1 MVLICKEKKIRI
13 LEQMFDILL
22 FLLYILD
29 KEEIEMAKYSAEE
42 LSSRINDLELDDDV
56 KISLM
61 EDITDSVSTGES
73 EELASVRA
81 ELEKA
86 KADYEE
92 LKEKY
97 KARFLQAVEIEKEKE
112 VKDDDLEEKEVID
125 VKEL

>member
-1 MVLICKEKKIRI
+1 
-13 LEQMFDILL
+13 
-22 FLLYILD
+22 
-29 KEEIEMAKYSAEE
+29 MAKYSAEE
-42 LSSRINDLELDDDV
+42 LSSRVNELELDDEV

-61 EDITDSVSTGES
+61 EDITDSVSPDES
-73 EELASVRA
+73 EELASIKA

-97 KARFLQAVEIEKEKE
+97 KARFLKAVESDEEKVEDE
-112 VKDDDLEEKEVID
+112 DLEEKEVID

>member
-1 MVLICKEKKIRI
+1 
-13 LEQMFDILL
+13 
-22 FLLYILD
+22 
-29 KEEIEMAKYSAEE
+29 MAKYSAEE
-42 LSSRINDLELDDDV
+42 LSSRINELELDDDV

-61 EDITDSVSTGES
+61 EDLTDSVSPDES
-73 EELASVRA
+73 EELAGIKA

-97 KARFLQAVEIEKEKE
+97 KARFLKAVESDEEEKEDTE
-112 VKDDDLEEKEVID
+112 DLEEKEVID

>member
-1 MVLICKEKKIRI
+1 
-13 LEQMFDILL
+13 
-22 FLLYILD
+22 
-29 KEEIEMAKYSAEE
+29 MAKYSAEE
-42 LSSRINDLELDDDV
+42 LSSRVNELELDDDV

-61 EDITDSVSTGES
+61 EDITDSVSPDES
-73 EELASVRA
+73 EELAGIKA

-97 KARFLQAVEIEKEKE
+97 KARFLKAVESDEEEKDEE
-112 VKDDDLEEKEVID
+112 DLEEKEVID

>member
-1 MVLICKEKKIRI
+1 
-13 LEQMFDILL
+13 
-22 FLLYILD
+22 
-29 KEEIEMAKYSAEE
+29 MAKYSAEE

-61 EDITDSVSTGES
+61 EDITDSVSPDES
-73 EELASVRA
+73 EELASLKA

-86 KADYEE
+86 HADYEE

-97 KARFLQAVEIEKEKE
+97 KARFLKAVESEEEEKE
-112 VKDDDLEEKEVID
+112 VEDEDLEEKEVID

>member
-1 MVLICKEKKIRI
+1 
-13 LEQMFDILL
+13 
-22 FLLYILD
+22 
-29 KEEIEMAKYSAEE
+29 MAKYSAEE
-42 LSSRINDLELDDDV
+42 LSSRINELELDDDV

-61 EDITDSVSTGES
+61 EDITDSVSPDES
-73 EELASVRA
+73 EELAGIKA

-97 KARFLQAVEIEKEKE
+97 KARFLKAVESDEEEKEDTE
-112 VKDDDLEEKEVID
+112 DLEEKEVID

>member
-1 MVLICKEKKIRI
+1 
-13 LEQMFDILL
+13 
-22 FLLYILD
+22 
-29 KEEIEMAKYSAEE
+29 MAKYSAEE
-42 LSSRINDLELDDDV
+42 LSSRINELELDDEV

-61 EDITDSVSTGES
+61 EDITDSVSPDES
-73 EELASVRA
+73 EELAGIKA

-97 KARFLQAVEIEKEKE
+97 KARFLKAVESDEEEKEAE
-112 VKDDDLEEKEVID
+112 DEDLEEKEVID

>member
-1 MVLICKEKKIRI
+1 
-13 LEQMFDILL
+13 
-22 FLLYILD
+22 
-29 KEEIEMAKYSAEE
+29 MAKYSAEE
-42 LSSRINDLELDDDV
+42 LSSRINELELDDEV

-61 EDITDSVSTGES
+61 EDITDSVSPDES
-73 EELASVRA
+73 EELAEIKA

-97 KARFLQAVEIEKEKE
+97 KARFLKAVESDEEE
-112 VKDDDLEEKEVID
+112 KDDTQEDLEEKEVID

>member
-1 MVLICKEKKIRI
+1 
-13 LEQMFDILL
+13 
-22 FLLYILD
+22 
-29 KEEIEMAKYSAEE
+29 MAKYSAEE
-42 LSSRINDLELDDDV
+42 LSSRINELELDDDV

-61 EDITDSVSTGES
+61 EDITDSVSPDES
-73 EELASVRA
+73 EELASIKA

-97 KARFLQAVEIEKEKE
+97 KARFLKAVESDEEEKEDTE
-112 VKDDDLEEKEVID
+112 DLEEKEVID

>member
-1 MVLICKEKKIRI
+1 
-13 LEQMFDILL
+13 
-22 FLLYILD
+22 
-29 KEEIEMAKYSAEE
+29 MAKYSAEE
-42 LSSRINDLELDDDV
+42 LSSRVNELELDDEV

-61 EDITDSVSTGES
+61 EDITDSVSRDES
-73 EELASVRA
+73 EELAGIKV

-97 KARFLQAVEIEKEKE
+97 KARFLKAVEDEE
-112 VKDDDLEEKEVID
+112 VKDEVKDEDLEEKEVID

>member
-1 MVLICKEKKIRI
+1 
-13 LEQMFDILL
+13 
-22 FLLYILD
+22 
-29 KEEIEMAKYSAEE
+29 MAKYSAEE

-61 EDITDSVSTGES
+61 EDITDSVSPDES

-86 KADYEE
+86 KAAYEE

-97 KARFLQAVEIEKEKE
+97 KARFLKAVESDEEEKE
-112 VKDDDLEEKEVID
+112 VEDEDLEEKEVID